1 MQITR
6 VEEKDIPEILALIK
20 KEFPYFQVGLEKIR
34 ERITSG
40 RIMALKAVEKNAL
53 LGFIEAEF
61 LEEGIA
67 RINSLTVKPE
77 HRKEG
82 VATGLLEE
90 MLKQLELKGIE
101 RVLLLVKQSNNEAKK
116 IYQQK
121 GFQFVGLYQR
131 EIDGAVVEEM
141 ELDLHLGEGS
151 PSYVT

>member
-20 KEFPYFQVGLEKIR
+20 KEFPYLQVDLEKIR

-40 RIMALKAVEKNAL
+40 RIMVLKAAEKNAL
-53 LGFIEAEF
+53 LGFIETEF
-61 LEEGIA
+61 LEGGIA
-67 RINSLTVKPE
+67 RINGLTVKPE

-90 MLKQLELKGIE
+90 MLKQLELKGIA
-101 RVLLLVKQSNNEAKK
+101 RVLLLVKQSNDEAKK

-131 EIDGAVVEEM
+131 EIDGAIVEEM
-141 ELDLHLGEGS
+141 ELDLHPGEAS